1 MAATRPTGQ
10 SYIRAN
16 PNGTGLG
23 RHVTD
28 RNPQFRQLPCRHVV
42 GITAITG
49 RASRPCTRLRAE
61 DFGQDIITDML

>member
-23 RHVTD
+23 RHETD

-42 GITAITG
+42 GITAIIG
-49 RASRPCTRLRAE
+49 CASRPCRRLRAE
-61 DFGQDIITDML
+61 DFGQDIVTDML